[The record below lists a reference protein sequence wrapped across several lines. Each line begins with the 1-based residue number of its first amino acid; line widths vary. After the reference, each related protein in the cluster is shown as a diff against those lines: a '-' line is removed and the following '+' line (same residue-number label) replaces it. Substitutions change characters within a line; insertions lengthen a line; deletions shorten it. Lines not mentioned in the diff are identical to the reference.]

1 MNRKISNLN
10 KLLFTYPGTL
20 GVKTGWTT
28 KGQNTYIGVVE
39 RDGRTIIITFMHL
52 KYGRDA
58 LAKELFDWGFKAI
71 GEVEPVGKLV

>member
-1 MNRKISNLN
+1 
-10 KLLFTYPGTL
+10 
-20 GVKTGWTT
+20 
-28 KGQNTYIGVVE
+28 
-39 RDGRTIIITFMHL
+39 MHL